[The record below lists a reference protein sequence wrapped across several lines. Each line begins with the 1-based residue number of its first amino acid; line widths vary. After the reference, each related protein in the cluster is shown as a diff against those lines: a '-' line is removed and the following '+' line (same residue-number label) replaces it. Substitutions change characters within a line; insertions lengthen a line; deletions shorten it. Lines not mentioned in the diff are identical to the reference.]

1 MDTNRKRRFER
12 RKATE
17 LFERLMKKQ
26 KIKGW
31 FIRYMKTP
39 VDKLP
44 LNHRYG

>member
-1 MDTNRKRRFER
+1 MKPRFN
-12 RKATE
+12 AIQVY
-17 LFERLMKKQ
+17 ERLTKKQ
-26 KIKGW
+26 KVKGW